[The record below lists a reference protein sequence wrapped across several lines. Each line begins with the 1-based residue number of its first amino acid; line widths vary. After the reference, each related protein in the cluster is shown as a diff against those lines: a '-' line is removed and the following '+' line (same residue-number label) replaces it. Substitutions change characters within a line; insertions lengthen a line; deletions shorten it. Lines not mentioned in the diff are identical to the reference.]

1 MNQNSSSLTSNEA
14 IYTVIGMVIGAILA
28 LIFAKTG
35 SPGLIGVGAV
45 LGLGIGKSLN
55 WRYNKNGQEK
65 K

>member
-1 MNQNSSSLTSNEA
+1 MNRNSSSLSSNEA
-14 IYTVIGMVIGAILA
+14 IFTVIGMVIGAILA

>member
-1 MNQNSSSLTSNEA
+1 MNQNSCSLTSNEA
-14 IYTVIGMVIGAILA
+14 IYTVIGMVIGAALA

>member
-1 MNQNSSSLTSNEA
+1 MNRNSSSLSSNEA

-55 WRYNKNGQEK
+55 RRYNKNGQEK